1 VIAVT
6 ATATNDAEQQRALR
20 RRRLQQRQTVI
31 FGGLIAVLLAVG
43 LLAGAMWAGMLPA
56 PISRPFSSAAPTT
69 TAIVA
74 PCPPE
79 GATPVAFSEILVNVY
94 NGTDRGGLAGE
105 TGQALGRLGV
115 VVNQQ
120 ANWPQGAYPD
130 TVQIVVGPLGV
141 TAGYSLARIFPGSV
155 VSLDSSRTDE
165 TVDVVLGAK
174 YEAMLSPDQIAAL
187 DPSTPLAA
195 PAGCTPVE
203 AATQAPA

>member
-1 VIAVT
+1 MIAVT

-43 LLAGAMWAGMLPA
+43 LLAGAIWVGMLPA
-56 PISRPFSSAAPTT
+56 PISRPFSSASPTET
-69 TAIVA
+69 TIVT
-74 PCPPE
+74 PCPPQ
-79 GATPVAFSEILVNVY
+79 GATPVAFSEILANVY

-120 ANWPQGAYPD
+120 ANWPQGAYAD
-130 TVQIVVGPLGV
+130 AVQIVTGPLGV

-155 VSLDSSRTDE
+155 VSLDPARGDE

-174 YEAMLSPDQIAAL
+174 YEAMLTPDQVAAL
-187 DPSTPLAA
+187 DPSAPLTA
-195 PAGCTPVE
+195 PEGCTPVE
-203 AATQAPA
+203 GPTQAPA